1 MNLRYEVE
9 PTQYVVRVYD
19 ESSPDN
25 YIASA
30 TVRVY
35 GDRGW
40 MSQISSPKLFEAL
53 PKYFEDLLT
62 NLNIVTLEGYM
73 SKAMAR
79 AVRMKAHSWA
89 TYEVTHTGNCAGRD
103 MPWVVLSPLKKV
115 IEAKIIN
122 SNDKSEMS
130 LSY

>member
-9 PTQYVVRVYD
+9 PTQFVVRVYD

-53 PKYFEDLLT
+53 PKYFDDLC
-62 NLNIVTLEGYM
+62 NKLNIVTLEGYM

-89 TYEVTHTGNCAGRD
+89 TYEVTHFGNCAGRE
-103 MPWVVLSPLKKV
+103 MPWVILSPLK
-115 IEAKIIN
+115 N
-122 SNDKSEMS
+122 KSEPVTEQDKNQVS
-130 LSY
+130 LSI